1 MGVYGSVWECM
12 GVYGSIWECMGVY
25 GSVRECSGVVWH
37 RHSTYYDRHA
47 SDGIDDIDT
56 RQ

>member
-1 MGVYGSVWECM
+1 M